1 MVGAESKGVSS
12 IEAESGDA
20 IYWHSEEFREG
31 VFMGG
36 GGESILYIASLSWL
50 IKYPCAPVRVRYTD
64 LIEQWGL
71 EIIFMNIGIEIV
83 FKMRLD
89 QQRKCHG

>member
-36 GGESILYIASLSWL
+36 GGVYFIHSKSELADKISMC
-50 IKYPCAPVRVRYTD
+50 PC
-64 LIEQWGL
+64 QS
-71 EIIFMNIGIEIV
+71 
-83 FKMRLD
+83 
-89 QQRKCHG
+89 